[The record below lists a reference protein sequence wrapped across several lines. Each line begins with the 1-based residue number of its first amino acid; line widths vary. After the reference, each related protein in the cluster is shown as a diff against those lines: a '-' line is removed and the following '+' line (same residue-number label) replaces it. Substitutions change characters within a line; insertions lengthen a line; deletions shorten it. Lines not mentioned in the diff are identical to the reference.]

1 MNLKLQLE
9 TSAPRLERSSFCAT
23 KWNKKAGVEDGKGAQ
38 ITIIIDITQNPSIM
52 NTIPSISAFHRLL
65 SLPEPKHP
73 LVSVIN
79 LSESVF
85 LEDEVWKGF
94 VNRFYCVALK
104 REAKGKIRYGQQHYD
119 YDKGVLSFTA
129 PNQVQ
134 YLDLEKMDCD
144 SNGFLL
150 IFHPDILLKHP
161 LNQIISGYG
170 FFSYAVNE
178 ALHLSEDE
186 ENNLIEILHKIDRE
200 CQHID
205 RHTQEIILS
214 QIDLLLNYSNR
225 FYERQF
231 ITRKNSNHQL
241 LVKFEKFMNDYFEND
256 SDEKG
261 LLTVHHIAEAM
272 NLSPNYLS
280 DLLRIQTGQNTQ
292 QHIHEKLISK
302 AKEKL
307 STTEL
312 SVGEIA
318 YQLGFEH
325 AQSFSTLFKK
335 KTEMSPLAFRRSFN

>member
-1 MNLKLQLE
+1 
-9 TSAPRLERSSFCAT
+9 
-23 KWNKKAGVEDGKGAQ
+23 
-38 ITIIIDITQNPSIM
+38 M

-104 REAKGKIRYGQQHYD
+104 RDAVGKIRYGQQHYD

-134 YLDLEKMDCD
+134 YLDLQNMECG
-144 SNGFLL
+144 SGFLL
-150 IFHPDILLKHP
+150 IFHEDILLKHP
-161 LNQIISGYG
+161 LAANISDFG

-178 ALHLSEDE
+178 ALHLSADE
-186 ENNLIEILHKIDRE
+186 EDDLIKIMRKIDKE
-200 CQHID
+200 CEHID

-214 QIDLLLNYSNR
+214 QIDLLLNYSKR

-241 LVKFEKFMNDYFEND
+241 LIKFESFLNEYFKNEE
-256 SDEKG
+256 SLKTG
-261 LLTVHHIAEAM
+261 LLTVQTAAKAM
-272 NLSPNYLS
+272 NLSPSYLS
-280 DLLRIQTGQNTQ
+280 DLLRVHTGQNTQ

-307 STTEL
+307 STTDL
-312 SVGEIA
+312 SVSEIA
-318 YQLGFEH
+318 YTLGFEY
-325 AQSFSTLFKK
+325 AQSFSTLFKT
-335 KTEMSPLAFRRSFN
+335 KTQQTPLEYRKSFN

>member
-1 MNLKLQLE
+1 
-9 TSAPRLERSSFCAT
+9 
-23 KWNKKAGVEDGKGAQ
+23 
-38 ITIIIDITQNPSIM
+38 M
-52 NTIPSISAFHRLL
+52 NTIASVSTFHRLL

-79 LSESVF
+79 LSETKF
-85 LEDEVWKGF
+85 LEDDIWKGF

-104 REAKGKIRYGQQHYD
+104 REATGKMRYGQQHYD

-134 YLDLEKMDCD
+134 YLDLGTMDCE
-144 SNGFLL
+144 SKGYLL
-150 IFHPDILLKHP
+150 IFHEDFLLKHP
-161 LNQIISGYG
+161 LAQTISSFG

-186 ENNLIEILHKIDRE
+186 ENDLIQILQKIDKE

-205 RHTQEIILS
+205 RHTQEIILA
-214 QIDLLLNYSNR
+214 QIELLLNYSVR

-231 ITRKNSNHQL
+231 ITRKNNNHQL
-241 LVKFEKFMNDYFEND
+241 LSKFERFLNDYFNE
-256 SDEKG
+256 EQQE

-272 NLSPNYLS
+272 NLSSNYLS
-280 DLLRIQTGQNTQ
+280 DLLRVHTGLNTQ

-307 STTEL
+307 STTKL
-312 SVGEIA
+312 SISEIA
-318 YQLGFEH
+318 YELGFEH
-325 AQSFSTLFKK
+325 SQSFSTLFKK
-335 KTEMSPLAFRRSFN
+335 KTNMSPLEFRQSFN

>member
-1 MNLKLQLE
+1 MN
-9 TSAPRLERSSFCAT
+9 
-23 KWNKKAGVEDGKGAQ
+23 
-38 ITIIIDITQNPSIM
+38 IIA
-52 NTIPSISAFHRLL
+52 SISKFHKLL

-79 LSESVF
+79 LSESIF
-85 LEDEVWKGF
+85 LEDEIWKGF

-104 REAKGKIRYGQQHYD
+104 RNATGKIRYGQQHYD

-134 YLDLEKMDCD
+134 YLDLQNVQCD
-144 SNGFLL
+144 SNGYLL
-150 IFHPDILLKHP
+150 IFHEDFLLKHS
-161 LNQIISGYG
+161 LANTISSYG

-186 ENNLIEILHKIDRE
+186 ENNLLEILYKIDKE

-205 RHTQEIILS
+205 QHTQEIILS
-214 QIDLLLNYSNR
+214 QIELLLNYSKR

-231 ITRKNSNHQL
+231 ITRKSGSHQL
-241 LVKFEKFMNDYFEND
+241 LTKFEIYLNDYFEN
-256 SDEKG
+256 SSSGKG
-261 LLTVHHIAEAM
+261 LLTVHQIAEAM
-272 NLSPNYLS
+272 NISPNYLS

-307 STTEL
+307 SITEL
-312 SVGEIA
+312 SVSEIA
-318 YQLGFEH
+318 YELGFEH

-335 KTEMSPLAFRRSFN
+335 KTKLSPLEFRQSFN

>member
-1 MNLKLQLE
+1 
-9 TSAPRLERSSFCAT
+9 
-23 KWNKKAGVEDGKGAQ
+23 
-38 ITIIIDITQNPSIM
+38 M

-79 LSESVF
+79 LAKSIF
-85 LEDEVWKGF
+85 LEDDTWKGF
-94 VNRFYCVALK
+94 VNRFYCIALK
-104 REAKGKIRYGQQHYD
+104 RDAKGKIRYGQQHYD

-134 YLDLEKMDCD
+134 QLDIHNMECG
-144 SNGFLL
+144 SGFLL
-150 IFHPDILLKHP
+150 IIHEDFLLKHS
-161 LNQIISGYG
+161 LSHTIGSFG

-186 ENNLIEILHKIDRE
+186 ENDLVEILHKIDKE

-214 QIDLLLNYSNR
+214 QVELLLNYSNR

-231 ITRKNSNHQL
+231 ITRKSSNHQL
-241 LVKFEKFMNDYFEND
+241 LSKFERFLNDYFDNEQ
-256 SDEKG
+256 SAAQG
-261 LLTVHHIAEAM
+261 LLTVQQVAEAM
-272 NLSPNYLS
+272 NISPNYLG
-280 DLLRIQTGQNTQ
+280 DFLRIHTGQNTQ

-307 STTEL
+307 STTQL
-312 SVGEIA
+312 AVSEIA
-318 YQLGFEH
+318 YALGFEH

-335 KTEMSPLAFRRSFN
+335 KTNMAPLEFRAKIGV

>member
-1 MNLKLQLE
+1 
-9 TSAPRLERSSFCAT
+9 
-23 KWNKKAGVEDGKGAQ
+23 
-38 ITIIIDITQNPSIM
+38 M
-52 NTIPSISAFHRLL
+52 NTIKSVSAFHKLL

-79 LSESVF
+79 LSESNF
-85 LEDEVWKGF
+85 IEDKVWEGF
-94 VNRFYCVALK
+94 TNRFYCVALK
-104 REAKGKIRYGQQHYD
+104 RNATGKIKYGQQHYD

-134 YLDLEKMDCD
+134 YLDLQTMDCE
-144 SNGFLL
+144 SKGYLL
-150 IFHPDILLKHP
+150 IFHEDFLLKHP
-161 LNQIISGYG
+161 LASTISSFG

-186 ENNLIEILHKIDRE
+186 ENNLIEILNKIDKE

-214 QIDLLLNYSNR
+214 QIELLLQYSNR

-231 ITRKNSNHQL
+231 LTRKNNNHQL
-241 LVKFEKFMNDYFEND
+241 LVRFERFMNDYFDNE
-256 SDEKG
+256 SSEKG
-261 LLTVHHIAEAM
+261 LLTVHQIAEAM

-280 DLLRIQTGQNTQ
+280 DLLRIHTGQNTQ

-307 STTEL
+307 STTTL
-312 SVGEIA
+312 SVSEIA
-318 YQLGFEH
+318 YELGFEH
-325 AQSFSTLFKK
+325 SQSFSTLFKK
-335 KTEMSPLAFRRSFN
+335 KTNMSPLEFRQSFN

>member
-1 MNLKLQLE
+1 
-9 TSAPRLERSSFCAT
+9 
-23 KWNKKAGVEDGKGAQ
+23 
-38 ITIIIDITQNPSIM
+38 M
-52 NTIPSISAFHRLL
+52 NTIASISKFHKLL

-79 LSESVF
+79 LSESIF
-85 LEDEVWKGF
+85 LEDEIWKGF

-104 REAKGKIRYGQQHYD
+104 RNATGKIRYGQQHYD

-134 YLDLEKMDCD
+134 YLDLQNMDCD
-144 SNGFLL
+144 SAGYLL
-150 IFHPDILLKHP
+150 IFHEDFLLKHP
-161 LNQIISGYG
+161 LANTISGFG

-186 ENNLIEILHKIDRE
+186 ENNLIEILNKIE
-200 CQHID
+200 KEYQHID
-205 RHTQEIILS
+205 KHTQEIILS
-214 QIDLLLNYSNR
+214 QIELLLQYSNR

-231 ITRKNSNHQL
+231 ITRKNNNHQL
-241 LVKFEKFMNDYFEND
+241 LIKFEKFLNDYFDQD
-256 SDEKG
+256 SLEKG
-261 LLTVHHIAEAM
+261 LLTVHQIAEAM

-280 DLLRIQTGQNTQ
+280 DLLRIHTGQNTQ

-312 SVGEIA
+312 SISEIA
-318 YQLGFEH
+318 YDLGFEH
-325 AQSFSTLFKK
+325 SQSFSTLFKK
-335 KTEMSPLAFRRSFN
+335 KTKMSPLEFRQSFN

>member
-1 MNLKLQLE
+1 MNAI
-9 TSAPRLERSSFCAT
+9 TS
-23 KWNKKAGVEDGKGAQ
+23 V
-38 ITIIIDITQNPSIM
+38 
-52 NTIPSISAFHRLL
+52 SAFHRLL
-65 SLPEPKHP
+65 SLPEPRHP

-79 LSESVF
+79 LSQTVF
-85 LEDEVWKGF
+85 LEDDIWKGF

-104 REAKGKIRYGQQHYD
+104 KDAKGKIRYGQQHYD

-134 YLDLEKMDCD
+134 YLDLHNMECG
-144 SNGFLL
+144 SGYLL
-150 IFHPDILLKHP
+150 IFHPDFLLKHP
-161 LNQIISGYG
+161 LANMISGYG

-178 ALHLSEDE
+178 ALHLSAE
-186 ENNLIEILHKIDRE
+186 EEENLIEILQKIDKE

-241 LVKFEKFMNDYFEND
+241 LTKFERFLNDYFD
-256 SDEKG
+256 SEQPSEKG
-261 LLTVHHIAEAM
+261 LLTVQHIAAAM
-272 NLSPNYLS
+272 NLSSNYLS
-280 DLLRIQTGQNTQ
+280 DLLRIHTGQNTQ

-307 STTEL
+307 STTNL
-312 SVGEIA
+312 SVSEIA
-318 YQLGFEH
+318 YELGFEH
-325 AQSFSTLFKK
+325 SQSFSTLFKK
-335 KTEMSPLAFRRSFN
+335 KTNMAPLEFRTVFGG

>member
-1 MNLKLQLE
+1 MNAIK
-9 TSAPRLERSSFCAT
+9 
-23 KWNKKAGVEDGKGAQ
+23 
-38 ITIIIDITQNPSIM
+38 
-52 NTIPSISAFHRLL
+52 SISEFHRLL

-79 LSESVF
+79 LAESIF

-104 REAKGKIRYGQQHYD
+104 REAKGKIKYGQQHYD

-134 YLDLEKMDCD
+134 YLDLHNMECG
-144 SNGFLL
+144 SGFLL
-150 IFHPDILLKHP
+150 IFHPDFLLKHP
-161 LNQIISGYG
+161 LATTINSYG

-186 ENNLIEILHKIDRE
+186 ENDLITILNKIDKE

-231 ITRKNSNHQL
+231 ITRKNNNHEL
-241 LVKFEKFMNDYFEND
+241 LIKFEQFVNEYFIADTSN
-256 SDEKG
+256 KG
-261 LLTVHHIAEAM
+261 LLTVQRIAEQM

-280 DLLRIQTGQNTQ
+280 DLLRVHTGQNTQ
-292 QHIHEKLISK
+292 QHIHEKLIEK

-307 STTEL
+307 STTNL
-312 SVGEIA
+312 SVSEIA
-318 YQLGFEH
+318 YALGFEH
-325 AQSFSTLFKK
+325 SQSFSTLFKK
-335 KTEMSPLAFRRSFN
+335 KTTMSPLEFRHAFN